1 MGLLY
6 SQELKQWVLT
16 NIWPKLLARSSL
28 ISTDSPK
35 ESDAGI
41 TDNFLLFTGHQDP
54 LGHTKPNKVYLYT
67 ASVSVVEV
75 ANAQSPREPP
85 TVSPSLTESTSS
97 SSPGA
102 CRALLRSAPEE
113 YWELSVYST
122 ATG

>member
-1 MGLLY
+1 MG
-6 SQELKQWVLT
+6 
-16 NIWPKLLARSSL
+16 
-28 ISTDSPK
+28 K

-41 TDNFLLFTGHQDP
+41 TDSFLLFTGHQDP
-54 LGHTKPNKVYLYT
+54 LGQTKPGSSDTKPNKVSLFT
-67 ASVSVVEV
+67 AAGSVVEV
-75 ANAQSPREPP
+75 ANAQSPGGPP

-102 CRALLRSAPEE
+102 CRALPRSAPEE